1 MKPPCRPDPS
11 IHAHRAKLPPD
22 IELHDKALGRIPP
35 GGAASQAVE
44 TYTTSYSA
52 HPPVF
57 FVVFATLSLPVLLA
71 FPTLCDRLDDL
82 IVRLAA
88 TSESTARSSVLARI
102 LRYQNG
108 LLSDANRAGFDV
120 RVVFAHGYGVEGCC
134 ARCAVVL
141 HVVADSRRN
150 SQCYGNKRM
159 TLRGIG

>member
-1 MKPPCRPDPS
+1 MKPPCRPNPS

-22 IELHDKALGRIPP
+22 IELHDKSLGRVSLE
-35 GGAASQAVE
+35 GAASQAVE
-44 TYTTSYSA
+44 THTTSYSA
-52 HPPVF
+52 HPVVV
-57 FVVFATLSLPVLLA
+57 VVFATLSLPVLFA
-71 FPTLCDRLDDL
+71 FPTFCDRLDDL

-159 TLRGIG
+159 TLRSIG